1 MTVDGADQRP
11 VAGALKTF
19 RAGASGGT
27 VAAACDD
34 AYAGV
39 GMERTL
45 TLRGERLKDVFI
57 ARSDTL
63 HTYDYV
69 LLLTQRPRIGGVS
82 QPAKFGELPAYD
94 YISDV
99 RRYEKRGEFVLEVP
113 GARIGVKVG
122 PAAAFEVFAG
132 TAPGIPSSLNSAP
145 AQSAPVCYP
154 VIVRVR
160 GKGLRVETNWTF
172 Q

>member
-1 MTVDGADQRP
+1 M
-11 VAGALKTF
+11 AGALKTF
-19 RAGASGGT
+19 RAAASGGT
-27 VAAACDD
+27 VAAVCDG

-57 ARSDTL
+57 VRSDSL

-69 LLLTQRPRIGGVS
+69 LLLTQRPRIGGTA
-82 QPAKFGELPAYD
+82 QPAELGELPAYD

-99 RRYEKRGEFVLEVP
+99 RRYEKRREFVLEVP

-122 PAAAFEVFAG
+122 SAAAFEVFAG
-132 TAPGIPSSLNSAP
+132 TAPGIPSSLNSTP
-145 AQSAPVCYP
+145 AQSAPACYP

-160 GKGLRVETNWTF
+160 GKNLRVETDWTF